1 MLKWVGL
8 LPPLLLAAMSVAR
21 AEPTTAPV
29 VAAPAAW
36 VRPTPLPADIKR
48 LPIPVDQAKTP
59 IAILRNDQQIR
70 FTANGGENYLQSIV
84 KLQDPQGLAAF
95 GTITLPWNP
104 DTQTLVIHALKIHR
118 GAQVIDVLASQSF
131 TVLRREAN
139 LERQALDGML
149 SATIQPEGLQI
160 GDMIELALT
169 VRTIDPVT
177 KGHAEWSSG
186 PIDGFSGTPR
196 SLRLLWPKDSPL
208 RWRSANGLPEP
219 KIAVVG
225 NEREA
230 TLAITTTDKPIAPDS
245 APDRYD
251 PQRSF
256 AVSDFA
262 DWAMLSARF
271 APLYEKA
278 AVIGSASPIQA
289 EIAKIKAA
297 TTDPARRASLALKLV
312 QDRVRYV
319 YLGLEL
325 GNLIPATADLTWSRR
340 FGDCKGKTALLLA
353 VLRALGVDA
362 EPALV
367 STRNGDG
374 LDQKL
379 PSIAAFDHVL
389 VRATIAGQTYWL
401 DGTRIGDRSIETLA
415 VPDLHWA
422 LPVRATG
429 ATLIALQP
437 AQLQKPQIETLV
449 ELKAS
454 KGIFAPVHA
463 EVTRRIR
470 GDLGLG
476 FRIQLGS
483 MSPGD
488 LDRELK
494 AYWKKE
500 IDYIEPEA
508 AEARFD
514 EDAGEEV
521 LTMSGKA
528 KLDWEGNG
536 VEPEG
541 SSLGWDSKLERKPGP
556 FADAPVAISYPYWRT
571 TKTIIELPS
580 PGFVVKGTDIA
591 ETAGGYAFRRK
602 SLLDKAYFE
611 VESST
616 KSLQPELP
624 LTEAKAAESK
634 IAAIDKNHLYI
645 HAPASYYPT
654 SADIIALKSQT
665 LTEARPLLK
674 RGNLLLEQGDEVG
687 ALTDFEDA
695 LKIEPTNAQ
704 ALADRAI
711 IKIRRG
717 DLAAAQIDVD
727 AAQKIDPRHIVVHH
741 VRAQLAEA
749 RGDYGAAI
757 EALTL
762 AITIWPKDGWA
773 LYQRSTLLADRGDAV
788 RALADVDEIA
798 TIDPYFAPPKRV
810 EILLALGRAG
820 DAWAVMEAA
829 IKERKIAPPDDAER
843 AKLLILTNKLD
854 DARAMIARIRAK
866 AVAKKSAEGLNA
878 LCWVQAT
885 TKTDLSQ
892 ALDDCN
898 AALKIEPAAA
908 AIIDSKAMVLLQL
921 GRNAEAAAL
930 FSKALEIAPTQS
942 MSLAGRGIA
951 KLRLGDSSGEAD
963 LARARMR
970 SGLIEINLKS
980 AGVVRPGAVSET
992 KPQPKPATPDQA
1004 KTAPQ

>member
-1 MLKWVGL
+1 MLKWVAL
-8 LPPLLLAAMSVAR
+8 LPPLLLVAMQVAQ
-21 AEPTTAPV
+21 AEPITAPS

-36 VRPTPLPADIKR
+36 IRPAPIPADIMR
-48 LPIPVDQAKTP
+48 LPIPADQAKTP

-70 FTANGGENYLQSIV
+70 FTAEGSESYLQSIV
-84 KLQDPQGLAAF
+84 RVQDPQGLAAF

-104 DTQTLVIHALKIHR
+104 DTQSLVIHALKIYR
-118 GAQVIDVLASQSF
+118 SAQVIDVLSSQSF

-149 SATIQPEGLQI
+149 TATIQPEGLQI
-160 GDMIELALT
+160 GDTVELTLT
-169 VRTIDPVT
+169 IRTVDPVT

-196 SLRLLWPKDSPL
+196 SLRLLWPKDSPM
-208 RWRSANGLPEP
+208 RWRGANGFPEP
-219 KIAVVG
+219 KVAVVG
-225 NEREA
+225 DEREV
-230 TLAITTTDKPIAPDS
+230 TLAVTTTDKPNAPDS

-262 DWAMLSARF
+262 DWGMLSARF

-278 AVIGSASPIQA
+278 ATIGSTSPIQA

-297 TTDPARRASLALKLV
+297 TADPARRASLALKLV

-325 GNLIPATADLTWSRR
+325 GNLIPASADISWSRR

-353 VLRALGVDA
+353 ILRALDIDA

-367 STRNGDG
+367 SSRNGDG

-389 VRATIAGQTYWL
+389 VRATIAGQSYWL

-429 ATLIALQP
+429 ATLIALKP
-437 AQLQKPQIETLV
+437 APLQKPQIETTF
-449 ELKAS
+449 EFNAS
-454 KGIFAPVHA
+454 KGIYAPIRVEA
-463 EVTRRIR
+463 TRRIR

-476 FRIQLGS
+476 FKIQLGS

-500 IDYIEPEA
+500 IDDIEPESV
-508 AEARFD
+508 EARFD
-514 EDAGEEV
+514 EEAGEEV
-521 LTMSGKA
+521 LTMSSKA
-528 KLDWEGNG
+528 MPQWDGNG
-536 VEPEG
+536 LEPEG
-541 SSLGWDSKLERKPGP
+541 SSLGWDSKLDRKPGL
-556 FADAPVAISYPYWRT
+556 FADAPVAIAYPYWQT
-571 TKTIIELPS
+571 TKVIIELPS

-591 ETAGGYAFRRK
+591 ESAGGYEFRRK
-602 SLLDKAYFE
+602 TSLDGRYLE

-616 KSLQPELP
+616 RSLQPELP
-624 LTEAKAAESK
+624 LADAKAAEPK
-634 IAAIDKNHLYI
+634 IAAIDKNRLYLQ
-645 HAPASYYPT
+645 APASYRAT
-654 SADIIALKSQT
+654 SADIIELKSHT

-674 RGNLLLEQGDEVG
+674 RGNLLLEQGDDVG
-687 ALTDFEDA
+687 ALADFEAA

-727 AAQKIDPRHIVVHH
+727 AAEKSNPRQVVVHH

-757 EALTL
+757 DALTL

-788 RALADVDEIA
+788 RALADIDEIA
-798 TIDPYFAPPKRV
+798 TIDPYYAPAKRV
-810 EILLALGRAG
+810 ETFIALGRPA

-829 IKERKIAPPDDAER
+829 VKERNIAPPDIAER
-843 AKLLILTNKLD
+843 AKLLILMNKLD
-854 DARAMIARIRAK
+854 DARAMIARIRTKAIAK
-866 AVAKKSAEGLNA
+866 RNAAGLNE

-885 TKTDLSQ
+885 TKTDLSL

-898 AALKIEPAAA
+898 AALKIEPDAAP
-908 AIIDSKAMVLLQL
+908 IIDSKAMVLLQM

-930 FSKALEIAPTQS
+930 FAKALEIAPTQS

-970 SGLIEINLKS
+970 SGLIEITLKA
-980 AGVVRPGAVSET
+980 AGVVRPGAATDT
-992 KPQPKPATPDQA
+992 KPQPRPTTPDQA